1 MRPSIS
7 VVMPF
12 AGTAAQAAAALQAL
26 SAINTRADD
35 QLILADNSG
44 TAPISS
50 VVSVVRANGEKSPSH
65 ARNAGAAAARGEW
78 ILFLDADTRAAPDI
92 LDRYFDQVPGESAG
106 ALAGELVGPANPVT
120 LAARYGAAK
129 NFLSQAAHLA
139 HRYRPRASTA
149 NLLVRAAAFEQAQ
162 GFTEGIR
169 AAEDTDFCWRLQ
181 DLGWTLE
188 LRSSATAEHD
198 YRESLKALRTQ
209 WRAYAAG
216 RAWLAA
222 RYPDFT
228 PELALTRQ
236 ARSALRRR
244 RLTGSAP
251 ARAVRKVSKYERAQ
265 FAAIDV
271 LLGFEEL
278 IGFHQSNEL

>member
-12 AGTAAQAAAALQAL
+12 AGTVAEAAGALHAL
-26 SAINTRADD
+26 SAIATGSSD
-35 QLILADNSG
+35 QLILSDNSG
-44 TAPISS
+44 TAPQAAGVTVI
-50 VVSVVRANGEKSPSH
+50 RADGERSPSH
-65 ARNAGAAAARGEW
+65 ARNVGAAAADGEW
-78 ILFLDADTRAAPDI
+78 ILFLDADTRPASDI
-92 LDRYFDQVPGESAG
+92 LDRYFDEVPAEQAG
-106 ALAGELVGPANPVT
+106 ALAGELIGPANPVT

-139 HRYRPRASTA
+139 HPYRPRASTA
-149 NLLVRAAAFEQAQ
+149 NLLVRRAAFEQAH

-188 LRSSATAEHD
+188 LRAGAAAEHD
-198 YRESLKALRTQ
+198 YRDSLRALRSQ

-222 RYPDFT
+222 RYPGFH
-228 PELALTRQ
+228 PQ
-236 ARSALRRR
+236 SALVRRTLHRSR
-244 RLTGSAP
+244 RGWVGTGTP
-251 ARAVRKVSKYERAQ
+251 VRTVRRVPRFERAQ
-265 FAAIDV
+265 FAAIDI
-271 LLGFEEL
+271 LLGVEEL

>member
-12 AGTAAQAAAALQAL
+12 AGTADEAAEALQAL
-26 SAINTRADD
+26 EVIATGPGD
-35 QLILADNSG
+35 QLILSDNSG
-44 TAPISS
+44 TAPASNA
-50 VVSVVRANGEKSPSH
+50 VLVVRASGERSPSH
-65 ARNAGAAAARGEW
+65 ARNVGAGAAGGEW
-78 ILFLDADTRAAPDI
+78 ILFLDADTRPGPDI
-92 LDRYFDQVPGESAG
+92 LDRYFDVAPAESSG
-106 ALAGELVGPANPVT
+106 ALAGELIGPANPIT

-139 HRYRPRASTA
+139 HPYRPRASTA
-149 NLLVRAAAFEQAQ
+149 NLLVRRAAFEHAH

-188 LRSSATAEHD
+188 LRAGAAAEHD

-222 RYPDFT
+222 RYPDFH
-228 PELALTRQ
+228 PE
-236 ARSALRRR
+236 SALVRRTLHRSR
-244 RLTGSAP
+244 RGGVGMDTPVKA
-251 ARAVRKVSKYERAQ
+251 AMQVSKYERAQ

-278 IGFHQSNEL
+278 LGFHQSNEL

>member
-12 AGTAAQAAAALQAL
+12 AGTAGEAAGALRAL
-26 SAINTRADD
+26 ASIEIGRSD
-35 QLILADNSG
+35 QLILSDNSG
-44 TAPISS
+44 TAPQADGVTLI
-50 VVSVVRANGEKSPSH
+50 RADGERSPSH
-65 ARNAGAAAARGEW
+65 ARNVGAAAASGEW
-78 ILFLDADTRAAPDI
+78 ILFLDADTKPPPDI
-92 LDRYFDQVPGESAG
+92 LDRYFDQMPAQHAG
-106 ALAGELVGPANPVT
+106 ALAGELIGPPNPVT

-139 HRYRPRASTA
+139 HPYRPRASTA
-149 NLLVRAAAFEQAQ
+149 NLLVRRAAFEQAQ

-188 LRSSATAEHD
+188 LRAAAAAEHD
-198 YRESLKALRTQ
+198 YRDSLRALRTQ

-222 RYPDFT
+222 RYPDFH
-228 PELALTRQ
+228 PELAVVRRT
-236 ARSALRRR
+236 LRRSR
-244 RLTGSAP
+244 RGWVGMGAP
-251 ARAVRKVSKYERAQ
+251 ARTVKQVSGYERVQ
-265 FAAIDV
+265 FATIDI
-271 LLGFEEL
+271 LLGVEEL